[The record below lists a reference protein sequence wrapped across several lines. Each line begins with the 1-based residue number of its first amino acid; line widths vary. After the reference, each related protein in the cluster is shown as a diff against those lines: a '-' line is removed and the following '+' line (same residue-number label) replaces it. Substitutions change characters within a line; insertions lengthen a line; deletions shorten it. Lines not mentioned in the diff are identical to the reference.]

1 MSVLCHCNR
10 GGVPLGVIGLKGI
23 VSTGLSVLK
32 PTGDELDLG
41 YSFQPQDLHSPGALR
56 RDVAQELL
64 HGRMCG
70 SPCAPLR
77 QLPSEIGNVS
87 VIQITASL
95 QFDAPLRS
103 GLRPAAMAPAA
114 DVGLTGPCAHAQVYA
129 KAGLRPDIVDRVRW
143 TA

>member
-1 MSVLCHCNR
+1 MA
-10 GGVPLGVIGLKGI
+10 LKGI

-64 HGRMCG
+64 HGRICG

-87 VIQITASL
+87 VIQITAS
-95 QFDAPLRS
+95 QEFDAPLRS
-103 GLRPAAMAPAA
+103 GLRPAAMATRTSRLTTPAA
-114 DVGLTGPCAHAQVYA
+114 DVGLTGPCAHAQIYA
-129 KAGLRPDIVDRVRW
+129 KTGA
-143 TA
+143 